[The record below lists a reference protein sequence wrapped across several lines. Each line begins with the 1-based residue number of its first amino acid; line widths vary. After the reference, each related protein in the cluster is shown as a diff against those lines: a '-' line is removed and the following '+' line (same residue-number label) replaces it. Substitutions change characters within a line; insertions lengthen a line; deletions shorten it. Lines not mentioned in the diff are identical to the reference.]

1 MIILNGNIIL
11 LLKKEIFSCENMGE
25 HLCLQWSDFRENVD
39 SAFGRLRYDKV
50 FADVI
55 LACEDGQQMD
65 AHKVILAAS
74 SPIFEEILQKNKHP
88 HPMIY
93 MRGIQSKH
101 FASILD
107 FLYLGETKVF
117 QVDLDSF
124 LDIAEEIQL
133 KGLAQKTFS
142 EILLLEAQK
151 IPKHHESVAKTL
163 ESTTREEIL
172 SLMPN
177 FQVTLQHRR

>member
-1 MIILNGNIIL
+1 MNRSN
-11 LLKKEIFSCENMGE
+11 
-25 HLCLQWSDFRENVD
+25 
-39 SAFGRLRYDKV
+39 
-50 FADVI
+50 
-55 LACEDGQQMD
+55 